1 MPECLKIDNKELT
14 EQQEHYITLFMC
26 FFCFW
31 FLKMIDPKD
40 PNSRQ
45 MNEMNNTFTV

>member
-14 EQQEHYITLFMC
+14 EQQEHFITQFMF

-31 FLKMIDPKD
+31 FLKMKDPKD